1 MNSRKKIG
9 LVWELL
15 IQFSSILYT
24 IYFQSIDFLLQFTY
38 TKVHDLGLAGGH
50 CVSNCEMWSEYVILH
65 IWNWIYFDHAFR
77 YIKYP
82 LPVKWKKFIEYIKE
96 GWNLFFE
103 YIGTATLDI
112 LFRQITMII
121 KVCVV
126 FVFGLLT
133 VVPFWFSNRSIVSK
147 SFSLFAVTKIHNHDS
162 KIGLKLLIILKNQP
176 ERIKNELISIGKKAK

>member
-1 MNSRKKIG
+1 MRNVIRIHNTTYLKLNLFWPCIQIYKIPFAR
-9 LVWELL
+9 EMKE
-15 IQFSSILYT
+15 
-24 IYFQSIDFLLQFTY
+24 IY
-38 TKVHDLGLAGGH
+38 
-50 CVSNCEMWSEYVILH
+50 
-65 IWNWIYFDHAFR
+65 WIYQGRLEPF
-77 YIKYP
+77 
-82 LPVKWKKFIEYIKE
+82 
-96 GWNLFFE
+96 FFE

>member
-1 MNSRKKIG
+1 MG

-15 IQFSSILYT
+15 IQLGPILACNAYNLLSINWLFTAIHLY
-24 IYFQSIDFLLQFTY
+24 QSTWS
-38 TKVHDLGLAGGH
+38 GPCRRH

-112 LFRQITMII
+112 LFRQITIFI